1 MSPLLAGQVAADGGH
16 IGWCTGVGNKHNA
29 ACAGTAGV
37 PVVNGGG
44 TPTTTASPGTQG
56 TPTLPVASVLV
67 PQPVTQPSLAMPT
80 PNVVPQPVAQ
90 PGLAVPTPNA
100 IPTPTPVAV
109 PPMVPQPVAQP
120 GLAVPTPNAI
130 PTPTP
135 VAVPSQV
142 PQPVAQPGLAVPTPN
157 AIPTPTPVAVPS
169 QVPQPMAST
178 GNPAGWFYLAPS
190 TRTPSGLQSRPIT
203 YSSLSR
209 AHGLV
214 NPDGSLTQYAI
225 GKGWVRLPPV
235 ATPALQQQPPQPRP
249 MQVPQP
255 VAQPSLAMP
264 TPYLVPHQ
272 VPRPTPIR
280 QPVKVPTFIAS
291 RPSGQ
296 QPTGQT
302 AVGTPSTRPAIVTP
316 LPGRQPA
323 HALPVHRAS
332 TDASR
337 LTCLASGFGWR
348 KFDDGNGNTRR
359 VGLAPVLY
367 TPDMLMHDLPANHPR
382 LAECLIVVDRRLED

>member
-1 MSPLLAGQVAADGGH
+1 MRPLRSFTRLALVMGSLLAGQAVADGGH

-37 PVVNGGG
+37 PVVNGDG

-56 TPTLPVASVLV
+56 TPTLPVASV
-67 PQPVTQPSLAMPT
+67 S
-80 PNVVPQPVAQ
+80 VPQPVAQ
-90 PGLAVPTPNA
+90 PSLVVPTPNA

-109 PPMVPQPVAQP
+109 PSQVPQLVAQP
-120 GLAVPTPNAI
+120 SLAVPTPNAI

-142 PQPVAQPGLAVPTPN
+142 PQLVAQPGLAVPTPN
-157 AIPTPTPVAVPS
+157 AIPTATPVAVPS
-169 QVPQPMAST
+169 QVPHAVS
-178 GNPAGWFYLAPS
+178 AP
-190 TRTPSGLQSRPIT
+190 
-203 YSSLSR
+203 
-209 AHGLV
+209 
-214 NPDGSLTQYAI
+214 D
-225 GKGWVRLPPV
+225 
-235 ATPALQQQPPQPRP
+235 
-249 MQVPQP
+249 
-255 VAQPSLAMP
+255 
-264 TPYLVPHQ
+264 LVPHQ
-272 VPRPTPIR
+272 VPRPTPVR
-280 QPVKVPTFIAS
+280 QPVKVPTFIAA
-291 RPSGQ
+291 RPPGQ
-296 QPTGQT
+296 QPAGQT
-302 AVGTPSTRPAIVTP
+302 PGGTPSSRPVIVTP

-332 TDASR
+332 ADAGR

-382 LAECLIVVDRRLED
+382 HAECLIVVDRRFED

>member
-1 MSPLLAGQVAADGGH
+1 
-16 IGWCTGVGNKHNA
+16 
-29 ACAGTAGV
+29 
-37 PVVNGGG
+37 
-44 TPTTTASPGTQG
+44 
-56 TPTLPVASVLV
+56 
-67 PQPVTQPSLAMPT
+67 
-80 PNVVPQPVAQ
+80 
-90 PGLAVPTPNA
+90 
-100 IPTPTPVAV
+100 
-109 PPMVPQPVAQP
+109 VAQP

-142 PQPVAQPGLAVPTPN
+142 PQLVAQPGLAVPTPTAIPTPTPVAVPSQVPQMVASTANPAGWFYLAPRAQVGVHPRPVPYSTLSRANGLVNPDGSLTQHATDRGWVRLPPVGTPALQQQPPQPGPLQVPQLVAQPGLAVPTPN

-169 QVPQPMAST
+169 
-178 GNPAGWFYLAPS
+178 
-190 TRTPSGLQSRPIT
+190 
-203 YSSLSR
+203 
-209 AHGLV
+209 
-214 NPDGSLTQYAI
+214 
-225 GKGWVRLPPV
+225 
-235 ATPALQQQPPQPRP
+235 
-249 MQVPQP
+249 QVPQP

-280 QPVKVPTFIAS
+280 QPVKVPTVVAA
-291 RPSGQ
+291 RQPGQ

-302 AVGTPSTRPAIVTP
+302 PVGTPSTRPAIVTP

-323 HALPVHRAS
+323 HALPVYRAS
-332 TDASR
+332 ADAGR

-348 KFDDGNGNTRR
+348 KFDDGKGNTRR

-382 LAECLIVVDRRLED
+382 HAECLIVVDRRLED

>member
-1 MSPLLAGQVAADGGH
+1 MRPLRSFTRLALVMGSLLAGQAVADGGH

-37 PVVNGGG
+37 PVVNGDG

-56 TPTLPVASVLV
+56 APTFPVASV
-67 PQPVTQPSLAMPT
+67 S
-80 PNVVPQPVAQ
+80 VPQPVAQ
-90 PGLAVPTPNA
+90 PTLVPQQVPTPTPQAIPHQVPRPVAQPSLAVPTPNA

-120 GLAVPTPNAI
+120 SLVVPTPNAIPTPTPVAVPSQVPQLVAQPSLAVPTPNAI

-142 PQPVAQPGLAVPTPN
+142 PQLVAQPGLAVPTPN

-169 QVPQPMAST
+169 QVPHAVS
-178 GNPAGWFYLAPS
+178 AP
-190 TRTPSGLQSRPIT
+190 
-203 YSSLSR
+203 
-209 AHGLV
+209 
-214 NPDGSLTQYAI
+214 D
-225 GKGWVRLPPV
+225 
-235 ATPALQQQPPQPRP
+235 
-249 MQVPQP
+249 
-255 VAQPSLAMP
+255 
-264 TPYLVPHQ
+264 LVPHQ

-280 QPVKVPTFIAS
+280 QPVKVPTFIAA

-296 QPTGQT
+296 PPTGQ
-302 AVGTPSTRPAIVTP
+302 APVGTPSTRPAIVTP

-323 HALPVHRAS
+323 HALPVYQAAA
-332 TDASR
+332 DAGR

-348 KFDDGNGNTRR
+348 KFDDSKGDTRR

-382 LAECLIVVDRRLED
+382 HAECLIVVDRRLED

>member
-1 MSPLLAGQVAADGGH
+1 MRAQRRFTSLALVMGSLLAGQAAADGGH
-16 IGWCTGVGNKHNA
+16 LGWCTGVGNKHNA

-44 TPTTTASPGTQG
+44 TPAVTASPGTQG
-56 TPTLPVASVLV
+56 TPTLPVATVS
-67 PQPVTQPSLAMPT
+67 
-80 PNVVPQPVAQ
+80 VPQPVAQ
-90 PGLAVPTPNA
+90 PMLVPQQV
-100 IPTPTPVAV
+100 PTPTPQAI
-109 PPMVPQPVAQP
+109 PHQVPQLVAQP

-142 PQPVAQPGLAVPTPN
+142 PQLVAQPGLAVPTPN

-169 QVPQPMAST
+169 QVPQLVAQPMLV
-178 GNPAGWFYLAPS
+178 PQQVP
-190 TRTPSGLQSRPIT
+190 TPTPQ
-203 YSSLSR
+203 
-209 AHGLV
+209 
-214 NPDGSLTQYAI
+214 
-225 GKGWVRLPPV
+225 
-235 ATPALQQQPPQPRP
+235 ATPQ
-249 MQVPQP
+249 QVPQAVSAP
-255 VAQPSLAMP
+255 D
-264 TPYLVPHQ
+264 LVPHQ
-272 VPRPTPIR
+272 VPRPTPVR
-280 QPVKVPTFIAS
+280 QPVKVPTFIAA
-291 RPSGQ
+291 RPPGQ
-296 QPTGQT
+296 QPAGQT
-302 AVGTPSTRPAIVTP
+302 PGGTPSSRPLIVTP

-332 TDASR
+332 ADAGR

-382 LAECLIVVDRRLED
+382 HAECLIVVDRRFED